1 MFHNGKIRRTVF
13 IIPLTGWWA
22 AEGQAVLS
30 GCKSQTGVVPMK
42 TNVAKYWETLPVN
55 CNDNTGILNPAP
67 TKRKLTAFRQ
77 ERKWENKKQRKEKS
91 LSIVTYCPPSP
102 PLRYSPAGDDRLR
115 HRLDPMLT
123 THAGLHTCLL
133 REGICKDKENDNDR
147 VHRQLHLAINEN
159 SFTWHNYFL
168 GRRHLWI

>member
-1 MFHNGKIRRTVF
+1 MITLEFKIRPQQKHL
-13 IIPLTGWWA
+13 PL
-22 AEGQAVLS
+22 
-30 GCKSQTGVVPMK
+30 
-42 TNVAKYWETLPVN
+42 
-55 CNDNTGILNPAP
+55 
-67 TKRKLTAFRQ
+67 FRP

-133 REGICKDKENDNDR
+133 REGICKDKDNDNDR
-147 VHRQLHLAINEN
+147 VHRQLHLAINAN
-159 SFTWHNYFL
+159 SFRRHNYFWGEGICEFSTIPNFDQPL
-168 GRRHLWI
+168 NLHTEHFWFQVMRRKS